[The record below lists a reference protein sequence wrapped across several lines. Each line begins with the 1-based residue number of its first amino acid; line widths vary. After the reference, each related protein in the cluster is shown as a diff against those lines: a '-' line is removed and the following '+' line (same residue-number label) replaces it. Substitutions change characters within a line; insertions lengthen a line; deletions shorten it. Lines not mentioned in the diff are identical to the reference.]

1 MCTNVLDL
9 MLSFGGNYAS
19 EGLSNLSFL
28 GLLENL
34 LLSKQRDSLTA
45 NSMILCV

>member
-9 MLSFGGNYAS
+9 MLSFGGYYAS

-34 LLSKQRDSLTA
+34 LLSEQRGNLTV
-45 NSMILCV
+45 NSKILCM